1 MTAPEIVVI
10 GGIDTHTDVH
20 QAAVIDSVGRHLD
33 TQPFETNSAGYEQL
47 LAWLRAQGEV
57 IAVGMEGTGAYG
69 AELARFLTASG
80 ITVVEVDRPDRKAR
94 RAHGKSDPIDA
105 YAAATAVL
113 SGRASG
119 TPKSRDGIVEA
130 IRALRVVRKSAVKT
144 RTQTI
149 NQIRAL
155 MVTAPSAL
163 RDRLRG
169 LPTSLLID
177 TLARTRPVG
186 DLTDPACAA
195 KTALRRLARR
205 YQALQQ
211 EIKEADADLAPLVT
225 RAAPNL
231 VALPGVGTE
240 TAGQLLIT
248 AGDNPDRLRSEASFA
263 HLCGAA
269 PVPASS
275 GRTNRHRI
283 NRGGDRNANSALYTI
298 VLVRM
303 RHDQRTRD
311 YVARRTTEGMSTKD
325 IMRCLKRFV
334 AREVYRHLRSTG
346 ILNMAGSGGAGS

>member
-1 MTAPEIVVI
+1 MTAPEIAVI

-33 TQPFETNSAGYEQL
+33 TRPFETNSDGYARL
-47 LAWLRAQGEV
+47 LAWLRAQGKV

-69 AELARFLTASG
+69 AELARFLTANG
-80 ITVVEVDRPDRKAR
+80 ITVVEVDRPDRRAR

-130 IRALRVVRKSAVKT
+130 TRTLRVVRKSAVKA

-149 NQIRAL
+149 NQIRSL

-163 RDRLRG
+163 RDKLRG
-169 LPTSLLID
+169 LPTSVLID
-177 TLARTRPVG
+177 TLARTRPTAH
-186 DLTDPACAA
+186 LTDPACAA

-225 RAAPNL
+225 RAAPSL

-269 PVPASS
+269 PIPASS
-275 GRTNRHRI
+275 GRTHRHRI

-311 YVARRTTEGMSTKD
+311 YVARRTAEGMSTKD

-334 AREVYRHLRSTG
+334 AREIHRHLRSTS
-346 ILNMAGSGGAGS
+346 ILNTAGLAGARS